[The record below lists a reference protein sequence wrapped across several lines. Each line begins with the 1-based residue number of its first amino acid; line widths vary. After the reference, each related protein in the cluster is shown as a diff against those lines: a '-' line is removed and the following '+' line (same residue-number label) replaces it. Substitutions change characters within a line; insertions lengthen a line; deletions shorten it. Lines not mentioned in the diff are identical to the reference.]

1 MIDFNGRF
9 LFIVQT
15 NLENHF
21 RFQLENRKKNKFN
34 APSRKR
40 SLHLDHF
47 SFGVSWS
54 IFDVDE
60 PLGDPSLSTTLSSF
74 SDETKETLY
83 LDVQMRRLFIDRQ
96 AVTLLGS
103 ENSTVGDQRGKVLNS
118 SSDRIERRGEIDD
131 LTPISA
137 DCNVWSH
144 RFSTIGSIF
153 SSEHELTM
161 NLLN

>member
-47 SFGVSWS
+47 SFGVS
-54 IFDVDE
+54 
-60 PLGDPSLSTTLSSF
+60 
-74 SDETKETLY
+74 
-83 LDVQMRRLFIDRQ
+83 
-96 AVTLLGS
+96 
-103 ENSTVGDQRGKVLNS
+103 
-118 SSDRIERRGEIDD
+118 
-131 LTPISA
+131 
-137 DCNVWSH
+137 
-144 RFSTIGSIF
+144 
-153 SSEHELTM
+153 
-161 NLLN
+161 